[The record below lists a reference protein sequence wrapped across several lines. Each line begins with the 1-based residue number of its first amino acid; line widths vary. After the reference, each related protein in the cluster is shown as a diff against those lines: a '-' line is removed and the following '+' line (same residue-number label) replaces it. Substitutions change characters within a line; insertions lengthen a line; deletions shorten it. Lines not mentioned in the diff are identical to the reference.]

1 MIKLTIASAAVNEIP
16 YKDKKDGSAQIL
28 RLQAGYA
35 HTVDRDGVPGMFPEK
50 FEFIVPRTGVFV
62 PGEYTLHP
70 SGFYVRNGRLNYMD
84 AFFVPVKPSASK
96 PQAV

>member
-35 HTVDRDGVPGMFPEK
+35 HTVDLDGVPGLYPEK
-50 FEFIVPRTGVFV
+50 FEFPVPREGAY
-62 PGEYTLHP
+62 PAGEYTLHP
-70 SGFYVRNGRLNYMD
+70 SAFYVRNGRLGFTE
-84 AFFVPVKPSASK
+84 ARLVPIKPTAVKPS
-96 PQAV
+96 

>member
-35 HTVDRDGVPGMFPEK
+35 HTVDLDGVPGLYPEK
-50 FEFIVPRTGVFV
+50 FEFPVPREGSY
-62 PGEYTLHP
+62 PAGEYTLHP
-70 SGFYVRNGRLNYMD
+70 SAFYVRNGRLC
-84 AFFVPVKPSASK
+84 FTESRLVLVKPTAVK
-96 PQAV
+96 PA